1 MKPSVET
8 LPNYSKRDEIINSLT
23 HLVGFVFGLALLIF
37 FIIFCF
43 TKNLKFGYM
52 IPYFVYSISM
62 MVVFGV
68 STIYHSAK
76 LKSKAKAVLRVIDH
90 SDIYFLIFGTYLPLC
105 LYGITNTTVMITAI
119 ILESVFMIA
128 GIVLN
133 VIPIDNNIMKVIAY
147 IIYIIDGWLMLFL
160 YPFGIGMDF
169 YVFLFVLLGGVIY
182 TIGAILYAIGKKK
195 IYFHSIFHVF
205 VLLGAITQFI
215 GVYLLLTK

>member
-23 HLVGFVFGLALLIF
+23 HLVGFVFGLGLLIF
-37 FIIFCF
+37 FIIFCV

-52 IPYFVYSISM
+52 VPYFVYAISM

-147 IIYIIDGWLMLFL
+147 IIYVIDGWLMLFL

>member
-23 HLVGFVFGLALLIF
+23 HLVGFVFGLGLLIF
-37 FIIFCF
+37 FIIFSI

-52 IPYFVYSISM
+52 IPYFVYAISM

-133 VIPIDNNIMKVIAY
+133 VIPIDNNIMKLIAY
-147 IIYIIDGWLMLFL
+147 IIYILDGWLMLFL

>member
-23 HLVGFVFGLALLIF
+23 HLVGFVFGLGLLIF
-37 FIIFCF
+37 FIIFSN
-43 TKNLKFGYM
+43 TKNLKIGYM
-52 IPYFVYSISM
+52 IPYFVYVISM
-62 MVVFGV
+62 MLVFGV

-119 ILESVFMIA
+119 ILQSVFMIA

-133 VIPIDNNIMKVIAY
+133 VIPIDNNIMKLIAY
-147 IIYIIDGWLMLFL
+147 IIYVIDGWLMLFL